1 MTPPL
6 PTTAQQSPP
15 PPPPVVRLR
24 LGSPRE
30 VIFRVIV
37 AVVGLG
43 SVGLAWWSFAK
54 VLPPLQ
60 TKARELS
67 SNLSGLSME
76 VDGLDSK
83 WPRAAAEQVTNSYD
97 ELRSQL

>member
-1 MTPPL
+1 MTPTL

-15 PPPPVVRLR
+15 PPPVVRIR

-30 VIFRVIV
+30 VIFRVII
-37 AVVGLG
+37 AVVVLG

-60 TKARELS
+60 NKARELS
-67 SNLSGLSME
+67 ANLSGLSIE
-76 VDGLDSK
+76 VDGLDGK
-83 WPRAAAEQVTNSYD
+83 WPKAAAEQVTNSYE
-97 ELRSQL
+97 ELRPTL